1 MTPVEQITSLYIG
14 YLGRAP
20 DPEGLNYWVGRL
32 ADGCTLAEAAESFS
46 VQSESTTKYPYL
58 ANPNIASP
66 QAFITQ
72 VYMNLFNRVPDAEG
86 LAYWTAELQSGAD
99 VGDFI
104 LNVIS
109 GALTDPDATIV
120 AHKVEVGV

>member
-14 YLGRAP
+14 YFGRAP

-32 ADGCTLAEAAESFS
+32 ADGFSLAEIAESFS
-46 VQSESTTKYPYL
+46 VQAESQAKYPYL
-58 ANPNIASP
+58 SNPNIASP

-72 VYMNLFNRVPDAEG
+72 VYLNLFNRVPDAEG
-86 LAYWTAELQSGAD
+86 LAYWTAQLESGAD

-104 LNVIS
+104 LDVIS
-109 GALTDPDATIV
+109 GAVTDPDQTRSAGIP
-120 AHKVEVGV
+120 GCD